1 VSRGPLSDEGFSKME
16 ESSELQGTGA
26 LLLVLPALPGP
37 AAGQDDQD
45 VPLLSALLQLKQLQ
59 QAGAWHRPLP
69 LVVLVPGAH
78 RHSTSDLRQLE
89 EALMLPTLVEEG
101 LISEHTFY
109 HIPETTSDL
118 QASQQLTQAM
128 RWLLARTAAAR
139 PLSCRRWTN
148 LWRRGSARHFQGRL
162 QAPAAGAVLGWPA
175 LLAPGPVVCLYNA
188 VLAHLADALSSPKL
202 LALSL
207 PPGEFSFP
215 DTRHLVPC
223 PGWNS
228 AKHLAWLRCA
238 VLALCIP
245 VWDTPPTTVLQLVV
259 DAHQQQVGPRD
270 LVVAGPLPGIPSPS
284 PGHPPRLGEA
294 VTMAVARGA
303 RVGVLLADPL
313 QQVLHV
319 GHEERVTVG
328 RPGEL
333 GGVAED
339 GGA

>member
-1 VSRGPLSDEGFSKME
+1 
-16 ESSELQGTGA
+16 
-26 LLLVLPALPGP
+26 PALPGP

-89 EALMLPTLVEEG
+89 E
-101 LISEHTFY
+101 
-109 HIPETTSDL
+109 ETTSDL

-128 RWLLARTAAAR
+128 RWLLARTAQPR
-139 PLSCRRWTN
+139 PLSCQT
-148 LWRRGSARHFQGRL
+148 LDQFVEAGLGRHFQGRL
-162 QAPAAGAVLGWPA
+162 QAQRRERSSAGLPS
-175 LLAPGPVVCLYNA
+175 LAPGPVVCLYNA

-245 VWDTPPTTVLQLVV
+245 VWDTPPTTGQ
-259 DAHQQQVGPRD
+259 
-270 LVVAGPLPGIPSPS
+270 
-284 PGHPPRLGEA
+284 
-294 VTMAVARGA
+294 
-303 RVGVLLADPL
+303 
-313 QQVLHV
+313 
-319 GHEERVTVG
+319 
-328 RPGEL
+328 
-333 GGVAED
+333 
-339 GGA
+339 

>member
-1 VSRGPLSDEGFSKME
+1 ME

-128 RWLLARTAAAR
+128 RWLLARTAQPR
-139 PLSCRRWTN
+139 PLSCQT
-148 LWRRGSARHFQGRL
+148 LDQFVEAGLGRHFQGRL
-162 QAPAAGAVLGWPA
+162 QAQRRERSSAGLPS
-175 LLAPGPVVCLYNA
+175 LAPGPVVCLYNA

-245 VWDTPPTTVLQLVV
+245 VWDTPPTTGQ
-259 DAHQQQVGPRD
+259 
-270 LVVAGPLPGIPSPS
+270 
-284 PGHPPRLGEA
+284 
-294 VTMAVARGA
+294 
-303 RVGVLLADPL
+303 
-313 QQVLHV
+313 
-319 GHEERVTVG
+319 
-328 RPGEL
+328 
-333 GGVAED
+333 
-339 GGA
+339 